1 MERLQMPLNKKGK
14 LQNLT
19 KIQKFYSE
27 FNSESSSSST
37 SPSEDNDRGVF
48 TFETRRSR
56 HNYDIKP
63 QEPHSNKRQLPSKII
78 NANAVTDNNLL
89 SSPKEDADKV
99 VNYAPPV
106 APMSP
111 GLSRNQDLKDKA
123 LEIIYQKKIKELKCK
138 NYC

>member
-37 SPSEDNDRGVF
+37 SLSEDNERGVF
-48 TFETRRSR
+48 TFETKHLR

-63 QEPHSNKRQLPSKII
+63 PEPHTNKRQLPRKII
-78 NANAVTDNNLL
+78 NSNAVTDNNSLA
-89 SSPKEDADKV
+89 SPKKDADMV
-99 VNYAPPV
+99 ANNPTPV

-138 NYC
+138 HYF

>member
-37 SPSEDNDRGVF
+37 SLSEDNDRGVF
-48 TFETRRSR
+48 TFETKHLR

-63 QEPHSNKRQLPSKII
+63 PEPHTNKRQLPKKII
-78 NANAVTDNNLL
+78 NANPITDNNSLT
-89 SSPKEDADKV
+89 SPKDADMV
-99 VNYAPPV
+99 LNIPPPV

-138 NYC
+138 HYF